1 MKWVYSQGTG
11 KLMHPDGRGFATGYS
26 GAGNGKNNCALQ
38 HVKNVG
44 PIPQGLWHIGSVYD
58 SKKVGPFA
66 IRLEPD
72 ATTHTF
78 GRSAFLINGDNS
90 THTASEGCII
100 LSRRVRN
107 AIIDSG
113 VKLLQVIPMLLAF
126 LTTSAQS
133 NTCATA
139 VPYVDN
145 DCLLFQPPQTAIERC
160 YTFTAPADSVD
171 FTFTA
176 FVPQGTCQD
185 AVTGYRLHD
194 ASCTLLAE
202 NTSGNFGALTPQQS
216 YVVCYTTSCPTTG
229 VVNFLCLAEE
239 AVLPVSLIYLTATAD
254 EECVRIMWATGFEH
268 DCLGYQVERSADA
281 SRWTSIGFVPGAFAS
296 VQRIDYSFIDRQPL
310 QGVSYYRL
318 TQHDVGGTLQRF
330 NILAVHHHRGRPLN
344 VLRGFNI
351 LGQRTTP

>member
-11 KLMHPDGRGFATGYS
+11 KLTHPDGGEFATGYS
-26 GAGNGKNNCALQ
+26 GAGDGKNNCAMQ

-58 SKKVGPFA
+58 SKKVGPYA

-78 GRSAFLINGDNS
+78 GRSAFLIHGDNR

-113 VKLLQVIPMLLAF
+113 VKLLQVIPILLAF
-126 LTTSAQS
+126 VTTSAQS
-133 NTCATA
+133 NTCTTA

-145 DCLLFQPPQTAIERC
+145 DCILFQPPRASIERC
-160 YTFTAPADSVD
+160 YTFTAATDSVD

-185 AVTGYRLHD
+185 AVTGYRLHG
-194 ASCTLLAE
+194 AGCVLLAQ
-202 NTSGNFGALTPQQS
+202 NATGNFGDLIPQQS

-229 VVNFLCLAEE
+229 VVNFLCVAED
-239 AVLPVSLIYLTATAD
+239 AALPVSLIYLTATSD
-254 EECVRIMWATGFEH
+254 EECVRLLWATGFEQ
-268 DCLGYQVERSADA
+268 DCLGYQVDRSADA
-281 SRWTSIGFVPGAFAS
+281 STWINIGFVAGALHS
-296 VQRIDYSFIDRQPL
+296 MQRLDYSFTDRQPL
-310 QGVSYYRL
+310 QGVSFYRL
-318 TQHDVGGTLQRF
+318 TQHDVGGTLERF
-330 NILAVHHHRGRPLN
+330 DVIAVHHHRGKPLN

-351 LGQRTTP
+351 LGQRTP